1 MACVK
6 ECISE
11 RESKRFEEG
20 HQSYIILFIISL
32 VRVYV
37 EFKKYN
43 NNIYRYMEYVMQE
56 VDLCLDQVYNF

>member
-20 HQSYIILFIISL
+20 HQSYIIIFIISL